1 MAANQDNCL
10 CNPNT
15 VDREKI
21 KKQTKLCEIDG
32 TYRHFLKDNNRKI
45 ERK

>member
-15 VDREKI
+15 VDREK
-21 KKQTKLCEIDG
+21 KRNKQNCVKLMAHTG
-32 TYRHFLKDNNRKI
+32 TF
-45 ERK
+45 